1 MHAFY
6 ALMFLE
12 SILEFIEQS
21 NRNEQLDEVF
31 SVIITVPN
39 GLAEDTFYSEDYLIF
54 QKVFSSSFP

>member
-1 MHAFY
+1 
-6 ALMFLE
+6 MFLE